1 MCCKLKFSL
10 LLLPLILEALIEL
23 KDLCW
28 LYFVCYCDWSLIL
41 SPTLLSISH
50 FIHRTLFL
58 WNHDSDQLKALGK
71 CLRHVADVSQVLS
84 VLLQLK
90 NIGLWLWWRIALK
103 LYLSVC
109 KCCSQ
114 ELDYYYNTND
124 PLLFYNSL
132 ADSKFSFEL
141 ERSSFYYL
149 VQSQETRSVQTFGE
163 IFQGTLGNNNIG
175 ICNQDGQLFY
185 GGTVKVFLLYLL
197 QN

>member
-10 LLLPLILEALIEL
+10 LLLPLILQALIEL

-109 KCCSQ
+109 KCCSE
-114 ELDYYYNTND
+114 ELDYYYKW
-124 PLLFYNSL
+124 P
-132 ADSKFSFEL
+132 
-141 ERSSFYYL
+141 SSFL
-149 VQSQETRSVQTFGE
+149 QLLSRLEVFLWIGKVFLLQVQSQETRSVQTFGE

>member
-41 SPTLLSISH
+41 SPTLLCISH

-58 WNHDSDQLKALGK
+58 WNHDSDQLKALIQLRK
-71 CLRHVADVSQVLS
+71 CLQHVADVSQVLS

-114 ELDYYYNTND
+114 ELDYYYKW
-124 PLLFYNSL
+124 P
-132 ADSKFSFEL
+132 
-141 ERSSFYYL
+141 SSFL
-149 VQSQETRSVQTFGE
+149 QLLSRLEVF
-163 IFQGTLGNNNIG
+163 LWIG
-175 ICNQDGQLFY
+175 
-185 GGTVKVFLLYLL
+185 KVFLLLPSPKPG
-197 QN
+197 N